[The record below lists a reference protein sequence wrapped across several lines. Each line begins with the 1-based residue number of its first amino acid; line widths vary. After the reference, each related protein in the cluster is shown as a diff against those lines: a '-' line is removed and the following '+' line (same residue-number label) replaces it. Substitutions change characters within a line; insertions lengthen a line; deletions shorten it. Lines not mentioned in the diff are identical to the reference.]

1 MPRLGSESNSPVRR
15 HSPNQTLSN
24 YFQVNYQV
32 WQIRSSGPS
41 RTEPEP
47 RADPGPSTPPP
58 QPSSDPQLDALDGL
72 LNRTRASASRTR
84 WNARSSGSPYG
95 HRPLHKWLPSEQKH
109 FEELSAFVEM
119 FPEPGSGDEHDEEKA
134 LQEQL
139 MENSREDEGEMA
151 DEEDHMGEESDWE
164 EADIAEPPPTRL
176 HTQARLSS
184 SSIAVRKRERNKKKR
199 AKARA
204 KAKEK
209 MKPPA
214 PPDPVRD
221 APKDLLMSMSRIAQ
235 LVGSLNADPPD
246 ERNELIKRF
255 QEAFGE
261 ASDSQ
266 LGSLPAEPTQWRA
279 EVLQS
284 VRRMES
290 MLGQMEK
297 WQAQVAPGEI
307 EALREETARLE
318 VRVRAVVEH
327 KERERKVLQTAV
339 RTAVE
344 AKLGNIPGI
353 TFGGVS
359 DDSSKASEEVQ
370 VHVAETAEASK
381 GDESVVTDE
390 GSLILSGANGEEDDA
405 ASISDSLSE
414 GPSCPSLADAGPTEL
429 QSDQRSVLD
438 KTIPANPPSA
448 KPPPHTTA
456 HTTDIN
462 ASIPPI
468 IPVSAPNDPP
478 RQSIFKFGSA
488 SATPLSISS
497 SPLSVKPSAPTP
509 STAPRPATVSLPTVN
524 LNVPPAAPA
533 NPIEHLKKKPWSMV
547 EVLFLLEVVAHFP
560 PAEHGWTFIAEAYN
574 NILITRPLQ
583 EWFGKQAATSNDE
596 EAKMKSVLQK
606 MHTEARQL
614 RTRAAKAKADAASAE
629 HSKVGQRGKPAPF
642 GSTDARAEAD
652 ARGKHPANAVFD
664 EDTLFHTR
672 LPHPFPPPAGR
683 PASAADNPALPPP
696 AQRIVTFPRRRPPFS
711 LPSEDARAFARVMA
725 SAAAGVRPPSGE
737 SRAAMLALYSATKSR
752 YPVRT
757 AWDCW
762 HRWCTPWIVQ
772 DADDASRATASN
784 AEPESPPT
792 VLDYIAG
799 NLCLPAGTWLSQPRG
814 FVYRPIPGTYPDA
827 PGVQHRVVAGY
838 DPRPGMV
845 AFARMAHLYAERTWA
860 GVGLKRKPDGT
871 VAEEVLVGRRA
882 KLPGTLAGI
891 WPGKV
896 INPPTKSA
904 TNARPPAPAA
914 ATQSS
919 AAQPAVT
926 APQVAAPAIPQQ
938 VNTPASTTTTTAG
951 DARAKKV
958 RSTAL
963 PSKPIPLGHGKA
975 VQSAEAAAATTST
988 AVPSTPSANAT
999 ATPASI
1005 PTPAQPNATATAP
1018 PRLAPL
1024 PLPQPRKPPPVD
1036 PPCVP
1041 EGTLGNRT
1049 RPGMAAWFER
1059 VAVRADVLERVT
1071 GMREARR
1078 GYVRA
1083 MEGAVREAMAR
1094 EGKVFAVEFGEAG
1107 AVEGGKTGQ
1116 REVDEGEEG
1125 EERGKKLPV
1134 HLRQLVL
1141 PPVPPMRKMLWA
1153 RPGLGVPGKGPRR
1166 E

>member
-47 RADPGPSTPPP
+47 RADPGPSTTPPP
-58 QPSSDPQLDALDGL
+58 STDPQLDALDGL

-109 FEELSAFVEM
+109 IEELSALVEM
-119 FPEPGSGDEHDEEKA
+119 FPDPSSEDEHDEDKA
-134 LQEQL
+134 LHEPFVEDL
-139 MENSREDEGEMA
+139 REDEAEEA
-151 DEEDHMGEESDWE
+151 DEEDDAGEESDWE
-164 EADIAEPPPTRL
+164 EADLAEPSPPQP
-176 HTQARLSS
+176 HTHTRLSS
-184 SSIAVRKRERNKKKR
+184 SSIAARKRERNKKKR

-209 MKPPA
+209 MKLPA

-255 QEAFGE
+255 REAFGE
-261 ASDSQ
+261 ASGSQ
-266 LGSLPAEPTQWRA
+266 LGSLPAQPSQWRA

-284 VRRMES
+284 VRRMET

-344 AKLGNIPGI
+344 AKLGNIPGFTI
-353 TFGGVS
+353 DGAV
-359 DDSSKASEEVQ
+359 DDSSEAKDEVQ
-370 VHVAETAEASK
+370 SDVAETAETSD
-381 GDESVVTDE
+381 GDELVVTNE
-390 GSLILSGANGEEDDA
+390 GSLIQSGANGEEDGA
-405 ASISDSLSE
+405 ASISDSLSV
-414 GPSCPSLADAGPTEL
+414 GTSCPSEPDTGPTGL
-429 QSDQRSVLD
+429 KSDERSVQED
-438 KTIPANPPSA
+438 KAIPVDPPPA
-448 KPPPHTTA
+448 KPPPHTPHTA
-456 HTTDIN
+456 HTTNIA
-462 ASIPPI
+462 ASISPI
-468 IPVSAPNDPP
+468 VPASAPSNPP
-478 RQSIFKFGSA
+478 HQPIFKFGSA

-497 SPLSVKPSAPTP
+497 APSSVKPFVPAPA
-509 STAPRPATVSLPTVN
+509 TAPRPATVLPSTVN

-533 NPIEHLKKKPWSMV
+533 KPIEHLKNKPWSMV

-583 EWFGKQAATSNDE
+583 EWFGKQAATSNEE
-596 EAKMKSVLQK
+596 EAKMKTVLQK
-606 MHTEARQL
+606 MHTEARLL
-614 RTRAAKAKADAASAE
+614 RTRGPEAKADAASAE
-629 HSKVGQRGKPAPF
+629 QSKAGQRGKRAPF
-642 GSTDARAEAD
+642 GSAKARAEAD
-652 ARGKHPANAVFD
+652 ARGKHPANAAFD
-664 EDTLFHTR
+664 EDTLFLTR
-672 LPHPFPPPAGR
+672 LPHPFPPPAGK
-683 PASAADNPALPPP
+683 PVSAADNPAIPPP
-696 AQRIVTFPRRRPPFS
+696 AQRIVVFPRRRPPFS

-762 HRWCTPWIVQ
+762 HRWCTPWVVQ
-772 DADDASRATASN
+772 DADDPSRAN
-784 AEPESPPT
+784 ADPDTPPT

-799 NLCLPAGTWLSQPRG
+799 NLCLPAGTWLAQPQG

-827 PGVQHRVVAGY
+827 PGVQHKVIAGF

-896 INPPTKSA
+896 INPPAKSA
-904 TNARPPAPAA
+904 ANARPAAPGA
-914 ATQSS
+914 
-919 AAQPAVT
+919 AAQPPVAQTAATPQQAT
-926 APQVAAPAIPQQ
+926 APPAPQQ
-938 VNTPASTTTTTAG
+938 AAASA
-951 DARAKKV
+951 AAQ
-958 RSTAL
+958 A
-963 PSKPIPLGHGKA
+963 
-975 VQSAEAAAATTST
+975 AEAAAA
-988 AVPSTPSANAT
+988 AAAT
-999 ATPASI
+999 QPASSAPAPALPASA
-1005 PTPAQPNATATAP
+1005 PTTAPAPVTAQTNTTTPAP

-1024 PLPQPRKPPPVD
+1024 PLPQPRKPPPAD

-1059 VAVRADVLERVT
+1059 AAVRADVLERVT

-1078 GYVRA
+1078 GYMRA
-1083 MEGAVREAMAR
+1083 MEGAGG
-1094 EGKVFAVEFGEAG
+1094 EGEE
-1107 AVEGGKTGQ
+1107 
-1116 REVDEGEEG
+1116 EVDEGEE
-1125 EERGKKLPV
+1125 ERGRRVPL
-1134 HLRQLVL
+1134 HLREMVL
-1141 PPVPPMRKMLWA
+1141 PPVPPIRKLLWA
-1153 RPGLGVPGKGPRR
+1153 RPGLGVPARGRR
-1166 E
+1166 V

>member
-32 WQIRSSGPS
+32 WQIRSSGPT

-47 RADPGPSTPPP
+47 HAEPGPSTPPP

-72 LNRTRASASRTR
+72 LSRTRASASRTR

-95 HRPLHKWLPSEQKH
+95 QRPLHKWLPSEQKH
-109 FEELSAFVEM
+109 IEELGALVEM
-119 FPEPGSGDEHDEEKA
+119 FPEQSSEDGQDEEKA
-134 LQEQL
+134 LYESFVV
-139 MENSREDEGEMA
+139 ESREDEREGA
-151 DEEDHMGEESDWE
+151 DEEDDAEEESDWE
-164 EADIAEPPPTRL
+164 EADIEPSPPQLQTHTRL
-176 HTQARLSS
+176 TSS
-184 SSIAVRKRERNKKKR
+184 TIAARKRERNKKKR

-204 KAKEK
+204 RAKEK

-246 ERNELIKRF
+246 ERNELIKRVR
-255 QEAFGE
+255 EVFGE
-261 ASDSQ
+261 ASSSQ
-266 LGSLPAEPTQWRA
+266 LGSLSAQPTQWRA

-327 KERERKVLQTAV
+327 KERERKVLQRAV
-339 RTAVE
+339 KTAVE

-353 TFGGVS
+353 TF
-359 DDSSKASEEVQ
+359 DRAKDEVQ
-370 VHVAETAEASK
+370 VDVAETAESSD
-381 GDESVVTDE
+381 GDELVVTEE
-390 GSLILSGANGEEDDA
+390 GSLIQSGANGEEDDA
-405 ASISDSLSE
+405 GTDPSGSDT
-414 GPSCPSLADAGPTEL
+414 GPTEL
-429 QSDQRSVLD
+429 VPDKQYLQED
-438 KTIPANPPSA
+438 KTIR
-448 KPPPHTTA
+448 PPPQTTAASILPTA
-456 HTTDIN
+456 HT
-462 ASIPPI
+462 S
-468 IPVSAPNDPP
+468 
-478 RQSIFKFGSA
+478 FGSA
-488 SATPLSISS
+488 SAPPVNLSLAPLST
-497 SPLSVKPSAPTP
+497 KPSAPTP
-509 STAPRPATVSLPTVN
+509 ITAPPPSTVLPSTVN

-533 NPIEHLKKKPWSMV
+533 NPIEYLKKKPWSMV

-583 EWFGKQAATSNDE
+583 EWFGKQAATSNEE
-596 EAKMKSVLQK
+596 EAKMKAVLQK

-629 HSKVGQRGKPAPF
+629 QSKAGQRGKPAPF
-642 GSTDARAEAD
+642 GSAEARAEAD

-664 EDTLFHTR
+664 EDTLFLTR
-672 LPHPFPPPAGR
+672 LPHPFPPPAGK
-683 PASAADNPALPPP
+683 PVNAADNPAIPPP

-772 DADDASRATASN
+772 DTDGPTASQ
-784 AEPESPPT
+784 ADSDTPPT

-799 NLCLPAGTWLSQPRG
+799 NLCLPAGTWLAQPHG
-814 FVYRPIPGTYPDA
+814 FVYHPIPGTYPDA
-827 PGVQHRVVAGY
+827 PGVQHRVTAGY

-845 AFARMAHLYAERTWA
+845 AFARMAHLYAERTWG

-896 INPPTKSA
+896 INPPKSA
-904 TNARPPAPAA
+904 ANARPAAPAAPTQPPA
-914 ATQSS
+914 ATQSAAVPQPATAPAS
-919 AAQPAVT
+919 VTAAGAKKPHSAGKAAQATEAAGVTTTAAATSSTPPANT
-926 APQVAAPAIPQQ
+926 ATTSAPPPAAPAQS
-938 VNTPASTTTTTAG
+938 STTTA
-951 DARAKKV
+951 
-958 RSTAL
+958 
-963 PSKPIPLGHGKA
+963 
-975 VQSAEAAAATTST
+975 
-988 AVPSTPSANAT
+988 
-999 ATPASI
+999 
-1005 PTPAQPNATATAP
+1005 AP
-1018 PRLAPL
+1018 PRPAPL
-1024 PLPQPRKPPPVD
+1024 PLPQPRKPPAAD

-1059 VAVRADVLERVT
+1059 AVVRTDVLERVT

-1083 MEGAVREAMAR
+1083 MEDAVREARAK
-1094 EGKVFAVEFGEAG
+1094 EGRAVFAVGFGEAG
-1107 AVEGGKTGQ
+1107 KRGEGEAGD
-1116 REVDEGEEG
+1116 EMEGEEG
-1125 EERGKKLPV
+1125 ERGRRLPV
-1134 HLRQLVL
+1134 HLRQVVL
-1141 PPVPPMRKMLWA
+1141 PPVPPMRTMLWA
-1153 RPGLGVPGKGPRR
+1153 RPGLGVPAKGRR